1 MSVPVPVAV
10 KNRRF
15 ALFVCLTLLLCAVP
29 MSGTVLRARAG
40 RADAVIEGTVHDPS
54 GKVVANA
61 AVVVRNVSTDR
72 VATATTDASGRFVVT
87 GLAAGVY
94 IVEVSASGFAT
105 SRRSGVR
112 LEAGGSATLTF
123 PLTVAPL
130 SEQVTVTSTAP
141 TAARSA
147 PSQAPLDARSAESV
161 ISGEFIS
168 DFTSPVSDYS
178 QVIAMAPG
186 TFSVSPNGVGLGDTK
201 TLLPRL
207 QGRPVHDDVRRDSV
221 QRHQRSDASFLGVL
235 PDAVHRQHGV
245 RSQPRLGR
253 DHRAVELRGFRAPA
267 VAAS

>member
-40 RADAVIEGTVHDPS
+40 RAGAVIEGTVHDPS

-87 GLAAGVY
+87 GLPAGVY

-161 ISGEFIS
+161 ISGEHS
-168 DFTSPVSDYS
+168 DFAGYTVAGARSCLRLLDTYGDAEATPLLVRTGSS
-178 QVIAMAPG
+178 ATRPMRWPAMAAG
-186 TFSVSPNGVGLGDTK
+186 WGATASA
-201 TLLPRL
+201 R
-207 QGRPVHDDVRRDSV
+207 RPT
-221 QRHQRSDASFLGVL
+221 
-235 PDAVHRQHGV
+235 
-245 RSQPRLGR
+245 
-253 DHRAVELRGFRAPA
+253 
-267 VAAS
+267 